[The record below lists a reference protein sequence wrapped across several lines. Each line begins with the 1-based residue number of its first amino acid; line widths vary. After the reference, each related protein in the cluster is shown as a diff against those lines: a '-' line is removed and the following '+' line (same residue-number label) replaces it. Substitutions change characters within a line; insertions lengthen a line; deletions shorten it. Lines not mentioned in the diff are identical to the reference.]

1 MYNPFKFRAEKRE
14 LSIPT
19 QTIPFI
25 QVGGKIISNN
35 LTVDADSALRH
46 SDIYAVVTRIS
57 SDIASADIDVKQPYY
72 NVLNNP
78 NQRQTK
84 FAFFQSIVASMLLTG
99 NAFVIMYRNGSSIPS
114 ELELVPSQN
123 VEMTLEDDLSITYN
137 FSFDDGRPPINLKG
151 KDVLHFKLM
160 STGYEASLYTGRS
173 PLESLVTE
181 IAIQD
186 NSNKLTLNALANAIT
201 PTNILKVEKGIL
213 DNDKKINMKK
223 AFESSMKTGST
234 IILDQ
239 SADLKQISINNDVA
253 NFLKNI
259 DYTSENIAK
268 AFCIPSSYVGLNAD
282 EQSSIDQ
289 IRSDYINSLNM
300 YYKPIEEELSKKL
313 ALNQV
318 IDVKLN
324 VSDALDVDNQLK
336 IKNVCDLAKANA
348 ISSEQAQLI
357 LSNYHILGMDDIIKE
372 TGLQNA
378 DKKEEEKEV
387 IE

>member
-57 SDIASADIDVKQPYY
+57 SDIASADIDVKQPYW

-99 NAFVIMYRNGSSIPS
+99 NAFVIMYRNGSSIPN

-378 DKKEEEKEV
+378 NKKEEEKEV

>member
-1 MYNPFKFRAEKRE
+1 MYNPFNFKKSQTRD
-14 LSIPT
+14 LTIPT
-19 QTIPFI
+19 NTVPFI
-25 QVGGKIISNN
+25 QVGGKILSNN
-35 LTVDADSALRH
+35 LTVSADTALQH
-46 SDIYAVVTRIS
+46 SDIYAVVNRIS
-57 SDIASADIDVKQPYY
+57 SDIASASIDIPAPFY
-72 NVLNNP
+72 NVIQNP
-78 NQRQTK
+78 NPRQTK
-84 FAFFQSIVASMLLTG
+84 FAFIQSIVASMLLTG

-114 ELELVPSQN
+114 ELELVPSAN

-137 FSFDDGRPPINLKG
+137 FSFDDGRPNKVLTG

-186 NSNKLTLNALANAIT
+186 NSNKLTLNVLANAIT
-201 PTNILKVEKGIL
+201 PTNILKVEKGVL
-213 DNDKKINMKK
+213 DSDRKKNMKQ

-234 IILDQ
+234 IVLDQ
-239 SADLKQISINNDVA
+239 SADLKQISINSDVA
-253 NFLKNI
+253 NFLKNV

-282 EQSSIDQ
+282 EQSSIEQ

-313 ALNQV
+313 ALNKML
-318 IDVKLN
+318 DVKIN

-336 IKNVCDLAKANA
+336 IKNVCDLAKAKA

-357 LSNYHILGMDDIIKE
+357 LSNYHILGMDNIIKE

-378 DKKEEEKEV
+378 DKQEEKEV